1 MDKFSVVV
9 NGLGNVA
16 VGCVQ
21 HQGAREQQE
30 DSVGFTPV
38 NGDPMDGFLAVVA
51 DGMGG
56 MASGA
61 FVSGWT
67 VRRMLEAEIGRSG
80 EAPEKELC
88 EAARRISGEIAAGG
102 SRGGS
107 TMAAVYLDGAGVHI
121 CSVGDSRVYMQRGGV
136 LTRLTEDGDYMSN
149 LLDRVIGGE
158 LTFQQ
163 AAEDPERDSLT
174 QFMGGGVNI
183 QPDATRAPI
192 RPESGD
198 RLLICSDGVYNAVN
212 EQTLLQ
218 SLTLSAAAAA
228 EDILGRVLAKGY
240 ANQDNITAAVLEF
253 REITHEPHADEP
265 ETSENS
271 GGIAVKLRADC
282 TYYTSA
288 GGSDHNEDSVYCG
301 RGIYAAADGLG
312 GHSGGAAASQ
322 AAVNYIANAAKRSGG
337 VLEVGMAELFEGANT
352 AVRKLGG
359 GLTTIAA
366 GALREGK
373 FILGNVGDSRVY
385 YFRNG
390 RVIAQTRDHSVCQ
403 AAVELGQLT
412 PEQIRGSEDRVKL
425 LKVLGNFDRLELKR
439 QPEQISAMNGDAF
452 LICTD
457 GFWEH
462 VHEREMECDLVKSDS
477 PTEWRDRMLKRLLL
491 RTGNSGDNYT
501 ALCGFITDE
510 PENPAPRK
518 KPRRFVR
525 FLISAAAALL
535 MIGGLIAALVFLS
548 GDSGAE
554 ESSSSLADTIRQ
566 TKITR
571 VSETKRALKMRH

>member
-21 HQGAREQQE
+21 HQGVREQQE

-80 EAPEKELC
+80 EAPEKQLC

-107 TMAAVYLDGAGVHI
+107 TMAAVYLDSAGVHI

-136 LTRLTEDGDYMSN
+136 LTRLTEDGDYMST

-240 ANQDNITAAVLEF
+240 ANQDNLTAAVLEF
-253 REITHEPHADEP
+253 REITHEPHAVSTDEQDA
-265 ETSENS
+265 SENS

-322 AAVNYIANAAKRSGG
+322 AAVNYIANAAKHSGG

-439 QPEQISAMNGDAF
+439 QPEQIPAMNGDAF

-510 PENPAPRK
+510 PENPASRK

-554 ESSSSLADTIRQ
+554 ESSSSLADTIR
-566 TKITR
+566 
-571 VSETKRALKMRH
+571 

>member
-107 TMAAVYLDGAGVHI
+107 TMAAVYLDSAGVHI

-158 LTFQQ
+158 LTFRQ

-183 QPDATRAPI
+183 QPDATRVPI

-212 EQTLLQ
+212 EQMLLQ

-240 ANQDNITAAVLEF
+240 ANQDNLTAAVLEF
-253 REITHEPHADEP
+253 REITHEPHAVPTDEQDA
-265 ETSENS
+265 SENS

-366 GALREGK
+366 GALRDGK

-439 QPEQISAMNGDAF
+439 QPEQIPAMNGDAF

-554 ESSSSLADTIRQ
+554 ESSSSLADTIR
-566 TKITR
+566 
-571 VSETKRALKMRH
+571 

>member
-21 HQGAREQQE
+21 HQGVREQQE

-61 FVSGWT
+61 FVSGWA

-80 EAPEKELC
+80 ETPEKQLC

-107 TMAAVYLDGAGVHI
+107 TMAAVYLDSAGVHI

-136 LTRLTEDGDYMSN
+136 LTRLTEDGDYMST

-158 LTFQQ
+158 ITFQQ

-240 ANQDNITAAVLEF
+240 ANQDNLTAAVLEF
-253 REITHEPHADEP
+253 REITHEPHAVSTDEQDA
-265 ETSENS
+265 SENS

-282 TYYTSA
+282 TYYTGA

-301 RGIYAAADGLG
+301 HGIYAAADGLG
-312 GHSGGAAASQ
+312 GHSGGSAASQ

-439 QPEQISAMNGDAF
+439 QPEQIPAMNGDAF

-510 PENPAPRK
+510 PEKPAPRK

-548 GDSGAE
+548 GNSGAE
-554 ESSSSLADTIRQ
+554 ESSSSLADTIR
-566 TKITR
+566 
-571 VSETKRALKMRH
+571 

>member
-80 EAPEKELC
+80 EAPEKQLC

-107 TMAAVYLDGAGVHI
+107 TMAAVYLDSAGVHI

-136 LTRLTEDGDYMSN
+136 LTRLTEDGDYMST

-158 LTFQQ
+158 LTFRQ

-240 ANQDNITAAVLEF
+240 ANQDNLTAAVLEF
-253 REITHEPHADEP
+253 REITHEPHAVSTDEQDA
-265 ETSENS
+265 SENS

-425 LKVLGNFDRLELKR
+425 LKVLGNSERLELER
-439 QPEQISAMNGDAF
+439 QQEEIPAISGDAF

-501 ALCGFITDE
+501 VLCGFVTDE
-510 PENPAPRK
+510 PEKPAPRR
-518 KPRRFVR
+518 KPRRFGR

-554 ESSSSLADTIRQ
+554 ESSSSLADTIR
-566 TKITR
+566 
-571 VSETKRALKMRH
+571 

>member
-107 TMAAVYLDGAGVHI
+107 TMAAVYLDSAGVHI

-136 LTRLTEDGDYMSN
+136 LTRLTEDGDYMST

-240 ANQDNITAAVLEF
+240 ANQDNLTAAVLEF

-265 ETSENS
+265 EASENS

-322 AAVNYIANAAKRSGG
+322 AAV
-337 VLEVGMAELFEGANT
+337 
-352 AVRKLGG
+352 
-359 GLTTIAA
+359 
-366 GALREGK
+366 
-373 FILGNVGDSRVY
+373 
-385 YFRNG
+385 
-390 RVIAQTRDHSVCQ
+390 
-403 AAVELGQLT
+403 ELGQLT

-439 QPEQISAMNGDAF
+439 QPEQIPAMNGDAF

-554 ESSSSLADTIRQ
+554 ESSSSLADTIR
-566 TKITR
+566 
-571 VSETKRALKMRH
+571 

>member
-163 AAEDPERDSLT
+163 AADDPERDSLT

-183 QPDATRAPI
+183 QPTPHGADTSGIRRQAADMQRRRVQRRKRADVAPVADAERS
-192 RPESGD
+192 RCRGYS
-198 RLLICSDGVYNAVN
+198 
-212 EQTLLQ
+212 
-218 SLTLSAAAAA
+218 
-228 EDILGRVLAKGY
+228 GRVLAKGY
-240 ANQDNITAAVLEF
+240 ANQDNLTAAVL
-253 REITHEPHADEP
+253 
-265 ETSENS
+265 SS
-271 GGIAVKLRADC
+271 VK
-282 TYYTSA
+282 
-288 GGSDHNEDSVYCG
+288 
-301 RGIYAAADGLG
+301 
-312 GHSGGAAASQ
+312 
-322 AAVNYIANAAKRSGG
+322 
-337 VLEVGMAELFEGANT
+337 
-352 AVRKLGG
+352 
-359 GLTTIAA
+359 
-366 GALREGK
+366 
-373 FILGNVGDSRVY
+373 
-385 YFRNG
+385 
-390 RVIAQTRDHSVCQ
+390 
-403 AAVELGQLT
+403 
-412 PEQIRGSEDRVKL
+412 
-425 LKVLGNFDRLELKR
+425 
-439 QPEQISAMNGDAF
+439 
-452 LICTD
+452 
-457 GFWEH
+457 
-462 VHEREMECDLVKSDS
+462 
-477 PTEWRDRMLKRLLL
+477 
-491 RTGNSGDNYT
+491 
-501 ALCGFITDE
+501 
-510 PENPAPRK
+510 
-518 KPRRFVR
+518 
-525 FLISAAAALL
+525 
-535 MIGGLIAALVFLS
+535 
-548 GDSGAE
+548 
-554 ESSSSLADTIRQ
+554 
-566 TKITR
+566 
-571 VSETKRALKMRH
+571 

>member
-80 EAPEKELC
+80 EAPEKQLC

-107 TMAAVYLDGAGVHI
+107 TMAAVYLDSAGVHI

-136 LTRLTEDGDYMSN
+136 LTRLTEDGDYMST
-149 LLDRVIGGE
+149 LLDRVIGG
-158 LTFQQ
+158 
-163 AAEDPERDSLT
+163 EDPERDSLT

-240 ANQDNITAAVLEF
+240 ANQDNLTAAVLEF

-265 ETSENS
+265 DASENS

-301 RGIYAAADGLG
+301 HGIYAAADGLG

-373 FILGNVGDSRVY
+373 FTLGNVGDSRVY

-412 PEQIRGSEDRVKL
+412 SEQIRGSEDRVKL

-439 QPEQISAMNGDAF
+439 QPEQIPAMNGDAF

-554 ESSSSLADTIRQ
+554 ESSSSLADTIR
-566 TKITR
+566 
-571 VSETKRALKMRH
+571 

>member
-21 HQGAREQQE
+21 HQGVREQQE

-80 EAPEKELC
+80 EAPEKQLC

-107 TMAAVYLDGAGVHI
+107 TMAAVYLDSAGVHI

-136 LTRLTEDGDYMSN
+136 LTRLTEDGDYMST

-163 AAEDPERDSLT
+163 AEEDPERDSLT

-240 ANQDNITAAVLEF
+240 ANQDNLTAAVLEF
-253 REITHEPHADEP
+253 REITHEPHAVSTDEQDAL
-265 ETSENS
+265 ENS

-301 RGIYAAADGLG
+301 HGIYAAADGLG

-439 QPEQISAMNGDAF
+439 QPEQIPAMNGDAF

-510 PENPAPRK
+510 PEKPAPRK
-518 KPRRFVR
+518 KPRSFVR

-554 ESSSSLADTIRQ
+554 ESSSSLADTIR
-566 TKITR
+566 
-571 VSETKRALKMRH
+571 

>member
-1 MDKFSVVV
+1 
-9 NGLGNVA
+9 
-16 VGCVQ
+16 
-21 HQGAREQQE
+21 
-30 DSVGFTPV
+30 
-38 NGDPMDGFLAVVA
+38 MDGFLAVVA

-80 EAPEKELC
+80 EVPEKQLR
-88 EAARRISGEIAAGG
+88 EAACRISGEIAAGG

-107 TMAAVYLDGAGVHI
+107 TMAAVYLDSAGVHI
-121 CSVGDSRVYMQRGGV
+121 CSVGDSRVYMMRGGV
-136 LTRLTEDGDYMSN
+136 LTRLTEDGDYMST

-240 ANQDNITAAVLEF
+240 ANQDNLTAAVLEF

-265 ETSENS
+265 EASENS
-271 GGIAVKLRADC
+271 GGIGVKLRADC

-439 QPEQISAMNGDAF
+439 QPEQIPAMNGDAF

-554 ESSSSLADTIRQ
+554 ESSSSLADTIR
-566 TKITR
+566 
-571 VSETKRALKMRH
+571 

>member
-80 EAPEKELC
+80 EAPEKQLC

-107 TMAAVYLDGAGVHI
+107 TMAAVYLDSAGVHI

-136 LTRLTEDGDYMSN
+136 LTRLTEDGDYMST

-240 ANQDNITAAVLEF
+240 ANQDNLTAAVLEF

-265 ETSENS
+265 
-271 GGIAVKLRADC
+271 
-282 TYYTSA
+282 
-288 GGSDHNEDSVYCG
+288 
-301 RGIYAAADGLG
+301 
-312 GHSGGAAASQ
+312 
-322 AAVNYIANAAKRSGG
+322 
-337 VLEVGMAELFEGANT
+337 
-352 AVRKLGG
+352 
-359 GLTTIAA
+359 
-366 GALREGK
+366 
-373 FILGNVGDSRVY
+373 
-385 YFRNG
+385 
-390 RVIAQTRDHSVCQ
+390 
-403 AAVELGQLT
+403 
-412 PEQIRGSEDRVKL
+412 
-425 LKVLGNFDRLELKR
+425 
-439 QPEQISAMNGDAF
+439 
-452 LICTD
+452 
-457 GFWEH
+457 
-462 VHEREMECDLVKSDS
+462 
-477 PTEWRDRMLKRLLL
+477 
-491 RTGNSGDNYT
+491 
-501 ALCGFITDE
+501 
-510 PENPAPRK
+510 
-518 KPRRFVR
+518 
-525 FLISAAAALL
+525 
-535 MIGGLIAALVFLS
+535 
-548 GDSGAE
+548 
-554 ESSSSLADTIRQ
+554 
-566 TKITR
+566 
-571 VSETKRALKMRH
+571 

>member
-107 TMAAVYLDGAGVHI
+107 TMAAVYLDSAGVHI

-158 LTFQQ
+158 LTFRQ

-183 QPDATRAPI
+183 QPDATRVPI

-212 EQTLLQ
+212 EQMLLQ

-240 ANQDNITAAVLEF
+240 ANQDNLTAAVLEF
-253 REITHEPHADEP
+253 REITHEPHAVPTDEQDA
-265 ETSENS
+265 SENS

-366 GALREGK
+366 GALRDGK

-439 QPEQISAMNGDAF
+439 QPEQIPAMNGDAF

-501 ALCGFITDE
+501 VLCGFITDE
-510 PENPAPRK
+510 PENPTPRK

-535 MIGGLIAALVFLS
+535 MLGGLIAALVFLS

-554 ESSSSLADTIRQ
+554 ESSFSVADFNS
-566 TKITR
+566 K
-571 VSETKRALKMRH
+571 L

>member
-107 TMAAVYLDGAGVHI
+107 TMAAVYLDSAGVHI

-136 LTRLTEDGDYMSN
+136 LTRLTEDGDYMST

-240 ANQDNITAAVLEF
+240 ANQDNLTAAVLEF

-265 ETSENS
+265 EASENS

-439 QPEQISAMNGDAF
+439 QPEQRS
-452 LICTD
+452 
-457 GFWEH
+457 W
-462 VHEREMECDLVKSDS
+462 
-477 PTEWRDRMLKRLLL
+477 
-491 RTGNSGDNYT
+491 NST
-501 ALCGFITDE
+501 
-510 PENPAPRK
+510 
-518 KPRRFVR
+518 
-525 FLISAAAALL
+525 S
-535 MIGGLIAALVFLS
+535 IAAW
-548 GDSGAE
+548 
-554 ESSSSLADTIRQ
+554 
-566 TKITR
+566 R
-571 VSETKRALKMRH
+571 VTS

>member
-1 MDKFSVVV
+1 M
-9 NGLGNVA
+9 
-16 VGCVQ
+16 
-21 HQGAREQQE
+21 
-30 DSVGFTPV
+30 
-38 NGDPMDGFLAVVA
+38 
-51 DGMGG
+51 
-56 MASGA
+56 
-61 FVSGWT
+61 
-67 VRRMLEAEIGRSG
+67 
-80 EAPEKELC
+80 
-88 EAARRISGEIAAGG
+88 
-102 SRGGS
+102 
-107 TMAAVYLDGAGVHI
+107 
-121 CSVGDSRVYMQRGGV
+121 
-136 LTRLTEDGDYMSN
+136 
-149 LLDRVIGGE
+149 
-158 LTFQQ
+158 
-163 AAEDPERDSLT
+163 
-174 QFMGGGVNI
+174 NI

-240 ANQDNITAAVLEF
+240 ANQDNLTAAVLEF

-265 ETSENS
+265 EASENS

-282 TYYTSA
+282 TFYTSA

-403 AAVELGQLT
+403 AAVELGQLHSGADT
-412 PEQIRGSEDRVKL
+412 RQRGSCEAAEGSWELRSAGAEAPARADISNERRRISDMHRRF
-425 LKVLGNFDRLELKR
+425 LGAC
-439 QPEQISAMNGDAF
+439 P
-452 LICTD
+452 
-457 GFWEH
+457 
-462 VHEREMECDLVKSDS
+462 
-477 PTEWRDRMLKRLLL
+477 
-491 RTGNSGDNYT
+491 RTGDGVRPCKIRFPHRVARQNAET
-501 ALCGFITDE
+501 A
-510 PENPAPRK
+510 APQDREQ
-518 KPRRFVR
+518 RR
-525 FLISAAAALL
+525 
-535 MIGGLIAALVFLS
+535 
-548 GDSGAE
+548 
-554 ESSSSLADTIRQ
+554 
-566 TKITR
+566 
-571 VSETKRALKMRH
+571 

>member
-80 EAPEKELC
+80 EVPEKQLR
-88 EAARRISGEIAAGG
+88 EAACRISGEIAAGG

-107 TMAAVYLDGAGVHI
+107 TMAAVYLDSAGVHI
-121 CSVGDSRVYMQRGGV
+121 CSVGDSRVYMMRGGV
-136 LTRLTEDGDYMSN
+136 LTRLTEDGDYMST

-163 AAEDPERDSLT
+163 GC
-174 QFMGGGVNI
+174 GGSRAGFS
-183 QPDATRAPI
+183 DAVHGRRGEYPAGRHTAPI

-240 ANQDNITAAVLEF
+240 ANQDNLTAAVLEF

-265 ETSENS
+265 EASENS
-271 GGIAVKLRADC
+271 GGIGVKLRADC

-390 RVIAQTRDHSVCQ
+390 
-403 AAVELGQLT
+403 G
-412 PEQIRGSEDRVKL
+412 
-425 LKVLGNFDRLELKR
+425 
-439 QPEQISAMNGDAF
+439 
-452 LICTD
+452 
-457 GFWEH
+457 
-462 VHEREMECDLVKSDS
+462 
-477 PTEWRDRMLKRLLL
+477 
-491 RTGNSGDNYT
+491 
-501 ALCGFITDE
+501 
-510 PENPAPRK
+510 
-518 KPRRFVR
+518 
-525 FLISAAAALL
+525 
-535 MIGGLIAALVFLS
+535 
-548 GDSGAE
+548 
-554 ESSSSLADTIRQ
+554 
-566 TKITR
+566 
-571 VSETKRALKMRH
+571 

>member
-80 EAPEKELC
+80 EAPEKQLC

-240 ANQDNITAAVLEF
+240 ANQDNLTAAVLEF

-265 ETSENS
+265 EASENS
-271 GGIAVKLRADC
+271 GGIGVKLRADC

-301 RGIYAAADGLG
+301 RGIYAADGLG

-554 ESSSSLADTIRQ
+554 ESSSSLADTIR
-566 TKITR
+566 
-571 VSETKRALKMRH
+571 

>member
-80 EAPEKELC
+80 EAPEKQLC

-107 TMAAVYLDGAGVHI
+107 TMAAVYLDSAGVHI

-136 LTRLTEDGDYMSN
+136 LTRLTEDGDYMST

-240 ANQDNITAAVLEF
+240 ANQDNLTAAVLEF

-265 ETSENS
+265 EASENS

-282 TYYTSA
+282 TFYTSA

-301 RGIYAAADGLG
+301 RGIYAADGLG

-554 ESSSSLADTIRQ
+554 ESSSSLADTIR
-566 TKITR
+566 
-571 VSETKRALKMRH
+571 